1 MALFGKDTSFY
12 DVLEAQSDIAA
23 KAAKSLLDQLSD
35 LTRAA
40 EFAQII
46 KDLEHEGDALS
57 RKLFNKTDATFVTPL
72 DKEDLHALAGA
83 LDDVTDHIE
92 AAAARVSLYEFKQ
105 SRPDVEPLV
114 KLLVEVTAATSQ
126 AVKTL
131 RDLSKSESF
140 QPLFN
145 RIHELEDNSDI
156 HFRQALAKLFNAPDA
171 DPINVLKWKEIY
183 DRVEKA
189 VDKCANV
196 ANVIDGVRVK
206 YA

>member
-1 MALFGKDTSFY
+1 MSLFGKDTSFY
-12 DVLEAQSDIAA
+12 DVLESQADIAA
-23 KAAKSLLDQLSD
+23 
-35 LTRAA
+35 RAA
-40 EFAQII
+40 ECLLAQLLDLNRAAEHAQTI
-46 KDLEHEGDALS
+46 KELEHDGDALS
-57 RKLFNKTDATFVTPL
+57 RRLFNKTDATFVTPL

-92 AAAARVSLYEFKQ
+92 AAAARVSLYEFRE

-114 KLLVEVTAATSQ
+114 RLLVEVTAATRD
-126 AVKTL
+126 AVRTL
-131 RDLSKSESF
+131 RDLSKSEKF

-171 DPINVLKWKEIY
+171 DPINVMKWKEIY

>member
-1 MALFGKDTSFY
+1 MSLFGKDTSFY
-12 DVLEAQSDIAA
+12 DILEAQASIAA
-23 KAAKSLLDQLSD
+23 Q
-35 LTRAA
+35 AA
-40 EFAQII
+40 EGLLAQIRDLSLAAEHAQKI
-46 KDLEHEGDALS
+46 KDLENQGDTLS
-57 RKLFNKTDATFVTPL
+57 RTLFHKTDATFVTPL

-92 AAAARVSLYEFKQ
+92 AAAARVSLYEFKE

-114 KLLVEVTAATSQ
+114 KLLVEVTAATLE
-126 AVKTL
+126 AVSTL
-131 RDLSKSESF
+131 RDLSKSEKF

-145 RIHELEDNSDI
+145 RIHALEDDSDI

-171 DPINVLKWKEIY
+171 NPINVLKWKEIY